1 MGEVGHMIILPSY
14 RKRRCVCGS
23 YGCFENLVGID
34 HILDIA
40 REIGGECGDDQ
51 LFPRILAGRCGYKDI
66 LMHRSWETHTRAEL

>member
-40 REIGGECGDDQ
+40 REIG
-51 LFPRILAGRCGYKDI
+51 RR
-66 LMHRSWETHTRAEL
+66 MRR